1 VLWTV
6 SDMAVIWTMCYARRF
21 GLFCV
26 SDCDLCYVLDFVL
39 CVIWTMYDIVWLF
52 DVIYV
57 DIMFDVIIII
67 VVVNKTRATLVN
79 FFVIRKTRRVQYN
92 VITN

>member
-1 VLWTV
+1 VLWIV

-21 GLFCV
+21 GLFFV
-26 SDCDLCYVLDFVL
+26 LDYDLCYVLDFVL
-39 CVIWTMYDIVWLF
+39 CVIWTTYDIVWLF

-57 DIMFDVIIII
+57 DIIFDVIIII

-79 FFVIRKTRRVQYN
+79 FFRD
-92 VITN
+92 